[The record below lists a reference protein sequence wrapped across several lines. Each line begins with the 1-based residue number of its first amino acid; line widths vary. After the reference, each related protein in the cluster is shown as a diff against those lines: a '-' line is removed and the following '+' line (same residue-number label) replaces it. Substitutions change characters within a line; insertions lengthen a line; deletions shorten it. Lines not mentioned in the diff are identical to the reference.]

1 MKRKIISLFLAI
13 VLIIPCLFMLNSCGK
28 SKPKEPEIN
37 PSEYTLADIQKV
49 LADETSK
56 GMDSILFGSDEYKQ
70 EAVSK
75 LINGKKVIAVLDNI
89 DKSKYFFIRELKLYV
104 YKDENGNYY
113 YAKQVLKADPE
124 DEIGSVD
131 FRSTSTGGINNGL
144 IKNADDFN
152 SLTDFETYL
161 CYDNDKGEWYH
172 VSTSSGVSGLTTYN
186 KGKKLTKAQKNWF
199 LTSNSE
205 NGKRQVKNDLIC
217 ESVYTNGTE
226 EYYKITYDYYKAS
239 NSKEV
244 FFTCK
249 SQSSGDY
256 RIATISYEKSDV
268 EIDKILVDLLNKSN
282 SEKVQGFENFYY
294 YDISVDVNTDKIKV
308 KASSEDNPD
317 YCLCDDFNE
326 KIENQM
332 ISKYGSINPDS
343 YEGVTCSYL
352 IEDNGKYYL
361 LNVVLNLNSGTPSL
375 FYSSSWECLEKT
387 KVELS
392 KQEYE
397 AYSLEV
403 QNLLNLSSADIIQEL
418 LNANQKD
425 IDKINSLYGEGTY
438 KFSFRMAENATKEN
452 YTAII
457 EQTILLEEYEYNRV
471 YINSEARSHIINNP
485 LVNQKVE
492 INFSNQKLT
501 SVNVFWKLE
510 DNFLLT
516 NQDTENEYSTDYTY
530 EKMVYSIEFN
540 KDTSNFVYP
549 EFSEH
554 KDISLKNNESIKIK
568 ACNIGE
574 DFTLEKINN
583 QYIKAGS
590 TISKTDFDNAISD
603 KIIKNNKI
611 ENWYLDR
618 EFKVP
623 AFVDDKLTVSK
634 TGNVMELYAKYVSLP
649 KITFELNGGTMES
662 FEYKFIKLADNI
674 SENGYPYKKGY
685 LFEGFYSDADFK
697 IENKI
702 DVESVYLGE
711 ERTLYAKYTKLYIAE
726 YDTKGGKLVGN
737 ELVKEGNTLIN
748 LPESVEKSGYI
759 FKGWKLVGGADTV
772 LTKTCQITSGVSS
785 NIKFEA
791 VYDEGLIINIHNLD
805 YSNSSNTIQKITHTI
820 TIPKSCPEGYSF
832 SELFKSLT
840 EMYEGVNYNYFSGIF
855 IDETLTKPFV
865 AWPSSNTDIYF
876 AQREQSS
883 DQQQYTLIFDL
894 GTNEV
899 GGKSLEN
906 FKGESINITD
916 DNIGNSSYSYY
927 LDYEVDE
934 KGHFLIKI
942 KNIPE
947 IYAKLV
953 GGFDDESK
961 DYVVKLLGKI
971 MNESP
976 NGEKYEIS
984 DVFVD
989 PGKTTPAKGNFNHS
1003 NGLSKLFNEDGT
1015 LANNIRLYVSGK
1027 IV

>member
-56 GMDSILFGSDEYKQ
+56 GMDSILFGSDDYKQ

-113 YAKQVLKADPE
+113 YAKQLLVADPDDKE
-124 DEIGSVD
+124 GSVH
-131 FRSTSTGGINNGL
+131 FSSFSTGGINNGL

-161 CYDNDKGEWYH
+161 CYDKGEWYH
-172 VSTSSGVSGLTTYN
+172 ASTISDAEYKKGNKLTT
-186 KGKKLTKAQKNWF
+186 AQKNWF

-205 NGKRQVKNDLIC
+205 NGKRQVKNDLTC
-217 ESVYTNGTE
+217 DSVYTNGTE
-226 EYYKITYDYYKAS
+226 EYYKITYKHSWAS
-239 NSKEV
+239 SSKEV

-249 SQSSGDY
+249 SQSSGYYD

-317 YCLCDDFNE
+317 YYLCDDFNK

-375 FYSSSWECLEKT
+375 FDSSLGECLEKT

-403 QNLLNLSSADIIQEL
+403 QNLLNLSSTDIIQEL

-425 IDKINSLYGEGTY
+425 IDKINSLYGEGAY

-457 EQTILLEEYEYNRV
+457 EKTILLEEYEYNRV

-501 SVNVFWKLE
+501 SINVFWKLE

-530 EKMVYSIEFN
+530 EKMTYYIEFN

-554 KDISLKNNESIKIK
+554 KDISLINNESVKIK
-568 ACNIGE
+568 PCNIGE
-574 DFTLEKINN
+574 DFTLEKIND

-590 TISKTDFDNAISD
+590 TISRTDFENAISD
-603 KIIKNNKI
+603 KITKNNKI

-662 FEYKFIKLADNI
+662 FEYKFIKLEDNI
-674 SENGYPYKKGY
+674 SKNGYPYKKGY
-685 LFEGFYSDADFK
+685 LFGGFYSDAKF
-697 IENKI
+697 ENEI
-702 DVESVYLGE
+702 GVESVYLE
-711 ERTLYAKYTKLYIAE
+711 KECTLYAKYTKLYIAE
-726 YDTKGGKLVGN
+726 FDTKGGKLVGN
-737 ELVKEGNTLIN
+737 ELVEEGNTLIN
-748 LPESVEKSGYI
+748 LPESVEKSGYV
-759 FKGWKLVGGADTV
+759 FKGWKLVGGDDTI

-791 VYDEGLIINIHNLD
+791 VYDEGLIINIHNLG
-805 YSNSSNTIQKITHTI
+805 YSNSSNPIQKITQTI

-832 SELFKSLT
+832 SELYKSLT
-840 EMYEGVNYNYFSGIF
+840 EMYERFYLNYFSGIF

-894 GTNEV
+894 GINEV

-906 FKGESINITD
+906 FKGEWINITD
-916 DNIGNSSYSYY
+916 DNNLGNSKYSEY

-934 KGHFLIKI
+934 NGHFLIKI

-1003 NGLSKLFNEDGT
+1003 NSLSKLFNEDGT
-1015 LANNIRLYVSGK
+1015 LANNIRLYVSGN
-1027 IV
+1027 IVSL